1 MSTTNFIIKCWFTIL
16 QLGMGLNKIWKFKAN
31 NSSSTYMLSRQFIAR
46 FRVDLLNICYISI
59 LKNLRGILAP
69 IISWLKKFHTQNF
82 RTDIYCWIKIA
93 ERKKKFKVVNFSLT
107 ICRFRSWLSK
117 ASTLENFALMKK
129 FWILIL
135 PT

>member
-69 IISWLKKFHTQNF
+69 IISWLKKFNTQN
-82 RTDIYCWIKIA
+82 RHLKLNEDCGA
-93 ERKKKFKVVNFSLT
+93 EKKFKVVNFSLT